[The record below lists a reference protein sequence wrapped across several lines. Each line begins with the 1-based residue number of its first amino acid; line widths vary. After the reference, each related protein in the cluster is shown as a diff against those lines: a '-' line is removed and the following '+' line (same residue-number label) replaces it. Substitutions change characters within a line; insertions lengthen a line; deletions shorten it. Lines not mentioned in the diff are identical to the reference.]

1 MGGMKTNSY
10 ALQCA
15 LLASA
20 MTLGTTLSAE
30 STQST
35 STTTERRAAATASTD
50 ADLARSDRNFLEKA
64 VQSGLKEVNVS
75 QAVLTRVT
83 NPQVKQFAEMMV
95 TEHSR
100 ANAELM
106 TLATSKGVTVP
117 AKELKPADKWS
128 KKTDELDED
137 YMEEMVSDH
146 DNAVKLYEKAT
157 KSEDAEIAA
166 FAQKTLPKLQQHF
179 AKAKEL
185 EKMVD

>member
-1 MGGMKTNSY
+1 MKTNTY

-20 MTLGTTLSAE
+20 LTLSTTLSAE
-30 STQST
+30 STQSS
-35 STTTERRAAATASTD
+35 STTTERRATATTSTESNLD
-50 ADLARSDRNFLEKA
+50 RNDRNFLEKA
-64 VQSGLKEVNVS
+64 VQSGLKEVDVS
-75 QAVLTRVT
+75 QSVVNRLT

-106 TLATSKGVTVP
+106 SLAAAKGVTAP
-117 AKELKPADKWS
+117 AKESKFAEKWS

-137 YMEEMVSDH
+137 YMEEMVEDH
-146 DNAVKLYEKAT
+146 ENAVKLYEKAS

-166 FAQKTLPKLQQHF
+166 FARKTLPKLQQHF
-179 AKAKEL
+179 AQAKEL
-185 EKMVD
+185 EKLVD